1 MGHGRFLLP
10 DGEELLSG
18 LNRSVSRRF
27 RKLNQALARLID
39 EFSLVKFVPL
49 NIYSED
55 SMDSLLLQVDTAT
68 QFGEDAEVHDRL
80 VGEDESSS

>member
-1 MGHGRFLLP
+1 M
-10 DGEELLSG
+10 S
-18 LNRSVSRRF
+18 SRF
-27 RKLNQALARLID
+27 RKLNQALGQLID

-68 QFGEDAEVHDRL
+68 QY
-80 VGEDESSS
+80 GEDEEVQDRLGGEEDERSPW